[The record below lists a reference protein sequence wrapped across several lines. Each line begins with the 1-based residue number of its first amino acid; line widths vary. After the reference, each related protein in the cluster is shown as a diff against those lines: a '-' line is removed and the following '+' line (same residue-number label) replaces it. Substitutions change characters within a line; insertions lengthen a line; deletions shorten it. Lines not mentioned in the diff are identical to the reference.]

1 MHLAG
6 GRRAH
11 AYVPFYIHTHTAPSC
26 ACACGGAHLVPV
38 RERRVRC
45 CGEED
50 LALRAWEAAVEP
62 ERDAVQLPDGGHA
75 VRDLHR
81 VLLDV
86 DEAHRV
92 EVEVLAAAVGEQ
104 RVRRHV
110 ADHRLREV
118 EVMRVLLH
126 GGEVDAVEVA
136 RRPEVAW

>member
-1 MHLAG
+1 M
-6 GRRAH
+6 R
-11 AYVPFYIHTHTAPSC
+11 
-26 ACACGGAHLVPV
+26 CG
-38 RERRVRC
+38 
-45 CGEED
+45 GEED

-75 VRDLHR
+75 VGDLHR